1 MSCLS
6 RLNARVDKW
15 FRDLFCVEDD
25 WRDFF
30 SEDEDSNNA
39 SHHF

>member
-6 RLNARVDKW
+6 RLNARVDAW
-15 FRDLFCVEDD
+15 FRHLFCVEDD

-30 SEDEDSNNA
+30 STDEDSNNA